1 MASSWVVS
9 RSWHSLACT
18 RIILVSAF
26 IITQPPSL
34 GVYMRPLLLQ
44 GHLLLD
50 LGPTLIQYDL
60 VLTYCTCK
68 DPISKFLR
76 FWMDIN
82 IWRTLFNHQ
91 KEGTMLYTESNMI
104 LQINHSSILKSQNT
118 SDALRENFLNVYGR
132 HRINLPNVQKSYFNL
147 LKKKERKENQQY
159 EKQTK
164 DKKFTVEEIKKSMER

>member
-1 MASSWVVS
+1 
-9 RSWHSLACT
+9 
-18 RIILVSAF
+18 
-26 IITQPPSL
+26 
-34 GVYMRPLLLQ
+34 
-44 GHLLLD
+44 
-50 LGPTLIQYDL
+50 
-60 VLTYCTCK
+60 
-68 DPISKFLR
+68 
-76 FWMDIN
+76 
-82 IWRTLFNHQ
+82 
-91 KEGTMLYTESNMI
+91 MLYTESNMI